1 MADGA
6 GTGTG
11 ALVRPL
17 PVRGVL
23 KIGRGSDT
31 WRKAAL
37 SAMIAAAIPNLALL
51 AFGRLDLAL
60 YTSAGSLIALYAHGR
75 PYAARARTLARLA
88 LLMLVSLAVALAT
101 AALTEDVAIRVAVAA
116 LLAAGHKLVCD
127 AVRIGPPGNVIFT
140 FVASSCAFVPQRLA
154 DVPVHVLL
162 GLAGAVISWLVC
174 MAPALVRRDGP
185 ERLAVARAL
194 EAAARLPGIESRTP
208 AALRARHDA
217 ATAINAAWH
226 TLFLVPAE
234 ASGRRVPLERLVV
247 RAESV
252 LGGASAPS
260 GRLLGWAAALRCG
273 WPVPVPADAVPAE
286 MDAEETGELAGIA
299 DERRARTA
307 SRPQGMRA
315 VLAAM
320 RRGSPLLPV
329 ATRVGVSAAAAGW
342 LTMLLGV
349 GRPYWAVV
357 TAAAIF
363 QANLELTW
371 RRALQ
376 RVLGNLLGLALFT
389 ALLPVIG
396 IGPLAL
402 VLVALAAQFFAEA
415 TMSRNYWLGSVF
427 VTPMAL
433 SMVEFAGHHPAR
445 ELVAD
450 RWLDTCVGAAV
461 GLLGCVLITNRR
473 ASGRIGGA
481 LDRLSAAVAE
491 THAVTSAA
499 PGTVVALRDRVTAAL
514 VDLRD
519 AVEVAEGEWWQR
531 ALPAERVERAERDG
545 HRALATL
552 AATTRADRE
561 AA

>member
-1 MADGA
+1 
-6 GTGTG
+6 
-11 ALVRPL
+11 
-17 PVRGVL
+17 
-23 KIGRGSDT
+23 
-31 WRKAAL
+31 
-37 SAMIAAAIPNLALL
+37 
-51 AFGRLDLAL
+51 
-60 YTSAGSLIALYAHGR
+60 
-75 PYAARARTLARLA
+75 
-88 LLMLVSLAVALAT
+88 
-101 AALTEDVAIRVAVAA
+101 
-116 LLAAGHKLVCD
+116 
-127 AVRIGPPGNVIFT
+127 
-140 FVASSCAFVPQRLA
+140 
-154 DVPVHVLL
+154 
-162 GLAGAVISWLVC
+162 
-174 MAPALVRRDGP
+174 
-185 ERLAVARAL
+185 
-194 EAAARLPGIESRTP
+194 
-208 AALRARHDA
+208 
-217 ATAINAAWH
+217 
-226 TLFLVPAE
+226 
-234 ASGRRVPLERLVV
+234 
-247 RAESV
+247 
-252 LGGASAPS
+252 
-260 GRLLGWAAALRCG
+260 
-273 WPVPVPADAVPAE
+273 
-286 MDAEETGELAGIA
+286 
-299 DERRARTA
+299 
-307 SRPQGMRA
+307 A
-315 VLAAM
+315 VLAAL
-320 RRGSPLLPV
+320 RRSSPLLPV

-363 QANLELTW
+363 QANLVLTW

-402 VLVALAAQFFAEA
+402 VLVALAAQFAAEA

-433 SMVEFAGHHPAR
+433 SMVEFAGYRPAS
-445 ELVAD
+445 ELVGD

-491 THAVTSAA
+491 THAVTGAA
-499 PGTVVALRDRVTAAL
+499 PGTVAALRDRVTTAL

-519 AVEVAEGEWWQR
+519 AVDVAEGEWWQR

-552 AATTRADRE
+552 AATGTVRDEE